1 MKIIA
6 VLFIILALVIGIVPQ
21 FTDCA
26 SQGKAIELPN
36 GKTIPMKCHWSA
48 RAELALALPLL
59 VTGVLML
66 TNRRKQTLRSL
77 SIVTLT
83 LGIVAML
90 VPTYL
95 IGVCTN
101 PDMICAMLMRPTV
114 LFAGALTVIV
124 SIVALVYLR
133 GPEPEQAAAT

>member
-1 MKIIA
+1 MKVIA
-6 VLFIILALVIGIVPQ
+6 VLFIVLALVIGIVPQ

-26 SQGKAIELPN
+26 SQGKVIELPN
-36 GKTIPMKCHWSA
+36 GKTIAMQCHWSA

-66 TNRRKQTLRSL
+66 ANRRKQTLRSL

-95 IGVCTN
+95 IGTCTN

-114 LFAGALTVIV
+114 LLAGALTVIV

-133 GPEPEQAAAT
+133 GPEPEQVAAA

>member
-1 MKIIA
+1 MRIIA

-21 FTDCA
+21 FTDCY
-26 SQGKAIELPN
+26 SQGKVIELPT

-66 TNRRKQTLRSL
+66 VNRRKQTLRSL
-77 SIVTLT
+77 SIVALT
-83 LGIVAML
+83 LGIVTML

-114 LFAGALTVIV
+114 LLAGALTVVV

-133 GPEPEQAAAT
+133 GPEPEQAAAG